1 MKKICRNKGYCVFKK
16 IYFCSV
22 KINKDNSS
30 MSVNCV
36 AKRKCMHR
44 HTELCK
50 QCANNIELKDEYDC
64 YISK

>member
-1 MKKICRNKGYCVFKK
+1 MFEKL
-16 IYFCSV
+16 YFHSV
-22 KINKDNSS
+22 KIHKDNSS

-36 AKRKCMHR
+36 AKRKCVHR